1 MLTRTHGGAVAQGVL
16 YELPLRYKSGRHQE
30 EKKRIA
36 AEAASRVA
44 DGVAIGLTGGT
55 TTTEV
60 ARAVIDRQRLTVV
73 TNALNIASEL
83 AIRPNLKL
91 VVTGGYARPES
102 YELVGP
108 LAEQALAGLNLDVVF
123 LGVDGISP
131 TAGITT
137 HHEVEAHTNLALIE
151 RAPPRRRGDGQLQ
164 DRSRGVRA
172 DLPDRS
178 RARGDHRRRGRSRS
192 ARRTPRGR
200 RRRGDRVTDRR
211 GTPRAS
217 AAPSSGPRPALRTRR
232 APRAARRG
240 SPWIDVHNHLGRW
253 LTSGWAAPDVAAL
266 LEVMDA
272 ANVAAIVN
280 LDGMRGEEL
289 QANLDRYDRAH
300 PGRFVTFAQVDWPR

>member
-1 MLTRTHGGAVAQGVL
+1 MRQSERLSAILEALANDGSVGVADLATQLDVSAATVRRDLEFLEQQRMLTRTHGGAVAQGVL

-151 RAPPRRRGDGQLQ
+151 RARHVVVVTDSSKIGLVAFAQICPI
-164 DRSRGVRA
+164 
-172 DLPDRS
+172 
-178 RARGDHRRRGRSRS
+178 
-192 ARRTPRGR
+192 
-200 RRRGDRVTDRR
+200 DRVHEVITDAGADR
-211 GTPRAS
+211 GLLAE
-217 AAPSSGPRPALRTRR
+217 LRE
-232 APRAARRG
+232 AG
-240 SPWIDVHNHLGRW
+240 V
-253 LTSGWAAPDVAAL
+253 V
-266 LEVMDA
+266 V
-272 ANVAAIVN
+272 
-280 LDGMRGEEL
+280 
-289 QANLDRYDRAH
+289 
-300 PGRFVTFAQVDWPR
+300 VTV

>member
-1 MLTRTHGGAVAQGVL
+1 MRQSERLSAILEALANDGSVGVADLATQLDVSAATVRRDLEFLDQQRMLTRTHGGAVAQGVL

-151 RAPPRRRGDGQLQ
+151 RARHVVVVTDSSKSGLVAFAQICPI
-164 DRSRGVRA
+164 
-172 DLPDRS
+172 
-178 RARGDHRRRGRSRS
+178 
-192 ARRTPRGR
+192 
-200 RRRGDRVTDRR
+200 DRVHEVITDAGADR
-211 GTPRAS
+211 GLLAE
-217 AAPSSGPRPALRTRR
+217 LRE
-232 APRAARRG
+232 AG
-240 SPWIDVHNHLGRW
+240 V
-253 LTSGWAAPDVAAL
+253 V
-266 LEVMDA
+266 V
-272 ANVAAIVN
+272 
-280 LDGMRGEEL
+280 
-289 QANLDRYDRAH
+289 
-300 PGRFVTFAQVDWPR
+300 VTV